1 MSAAAAA
8 ADPVFTAP
16 VLLLLLSAVD
26 SLETRDRKTVRE
38 PGRKIGKKSNIW
50 KGGKKLALDE
60 QMDRQT
66 EA

>member
-1 MSAAAAA
+1 MSAAAA

-50 KGGKKLALDE
+50 KGGKKNLALDE